1 MKQYEADKHWAMFT
15 KAGNKRINTLANR
28 LIKKTND
35 LLEEF
40 GDSRKFATG
49 LRNSIYN
56 FLRQYRSM
64 GKFPS
69 YSEATDT
76 AVREEIWAFL
86 ADMSG
91 RYEIDQWSELE
102 EIWNDRRG
110 YPKSNY

>member
-1 MKQYEADKHWAMFT
+1 
-15 KAGNKRINTLANR
+15 
-28 LIKKTND
+28 
-35 LLEEF
+35 
-40 GDSRKFATG
+40 
-49 LRNSIYN
+49 
-56 FLRQYRSM
+56 M